1 MLIEQLADAL
11 KTASRRVGG
20 DFAGK
25 SVVAIRSLQT
35 LMQGPPNNDGQK
47 EMTLNVPMLGKIS
60 VNRRVHQAQPEH
72 VHATQ
77 TITGWE
83 QSCNLPNDDARVLD
97 SAAVPFWSMDVLND
111 DFSFLGNANTGDQS
125 GFSDYGYPF
134 AF

>member
-1 MLIEQLADAL
+1 
-11 KTASRRVGG
+11 
-20 DFAGK
+20 
-25 SVVAIRSLQT
+25 
-35 LMQGPPNNDGQK
+35 MQGAPASDEQK

-83 QSCNLPNDDARVLD
+83 QAGGGLGHD
-97 SAAVPFWSMDVLND
+97 SGQVIGGEEVPFWSMDVLD
-111 DFSFLGNANTGDQS
+111 EDFSFLADGGV
-125 GFSDYGYPF
+125 GEGVGVSDYGFSF